1 MHHVLFYHAG
11 APVVIAGIMGETYYE
26 FGGKRFAL
34 LTLTPEIIKT
44 SIEQAG
50 CSVTSFKVQHLPPAD
65 QIDLNGAFIME
76 ACKK

>member
-1 MHHVLFYHAG
+1 MHNVLFYYAG
-11 APVVIAGIMGETYYE
+11 APVVIADVLGETYYE
-26 FGGKRFAL
+26 FGGNRFAV

-44 SIEQAG
+44 SIEEAG

-65 QIDLNGAFIME
+65 NTDLNGIFIME